1 MGRKVGL
8 THAQVVAAAAAV
20 ADKHGLAE
28 VSLASVAAALGV
40 RTPSLYAHVDGL
52 GGLRRDLAHR
62 ANERLAVRLAAAAA
76 GEPDPVASLRAIG
89 RAYRAFA
96 HAHPG
101 LYAALLPVPLAET
114 DPEGA
119 ARAAEPVRVVVAVL
133 ADLGITPDR
142 HIDLIRTLRAVL
154 HGFVDLELGHG
165 FGLTDPV
172 DASFE
177 TALDLVIRALTSPPV
192 SGGHA
197 VAGGDRGGAI
207 P

>member
-8 THAQVVAAAAAV
+8 TRAQVVAAAAAV

-40 RTPSLYAHVDGL
+40 RTPSLYSHVDGL
-52 GGLRRDLAHR
+52 AGLRRDLAYR
-62 ANERLAVRLAAAAA
+62 ASERLAAHLAAAAA
-76 GEPDPVASLRAIG
+76 GEPNPVASLRAIG

-96 HAHPG
+96 RTHPG
-101 LYAALLPVPLAET
+101 LYAALLPVPPAET

-119 ARAAEPVRVVVAVL
+119 ARAAEPVQVVVAVL
-133 ADLGITPDR
+133 ADLGITPDQ

-154 HGFVDLELGHG
+154 HGFVDLELGRG
-165 FGLTDPV
+165 FGLADRV

-177 TALDLVIRALTSPPV
+177 TALDLVIHALTSPASPP
-192 SGGHA
+192 SA
-197 VAGGDRGGAI
+197 AGQ
-207 P
+207 

>member
-1 MGRKVGL
+1 VGRKVGL
-8 THAQVVAAAAAV
+8 TRAQVVAAAAAV
-20 ADKHGLAE
+20 ADAEGLAA
-28 VSLASVAAALGV
+28 VTLASVAARLGV

-52 GGLRRDLAHR
+52 PGLRRDLGRR
-62 ANERLAVRLAAAAA
+62 ASERLTARLASAAA
-76 GEPDPVASLRAIG
+76 GEADPVAALRAIA

-101 LYAALLPVPLAET
+101 LYAALLPVPRAEQ

-119 ARAAEPVRVVVAVL
+119 ASAAEPVRIVVAVL
-133 ADLGITPDR
+133 TGLGVTVDR

-154 HGFVDLELGHG
+154 HGFVDLELGGG

-177 TALDLVIRALTSPPV
+177 AALDLVVRALTAPP
-192 SGGHA
+192 A
-197 VAGGDRGGAI
+197 
-207 P
+207 